1 MNLDSIV
8 RILSGDFFSAIANLL
23 EIAGFVL
30 TVIVFFS
37 VRRIRSFYVFK
48 GRVPEQTET
57 LDKHAF
63 ALSEYYREFSDSSK
77 QIKLELKIAEGTVNS
92 LRKKVD
98 RPTRRSLDRVLE
110 LIVEYNKAGLIAPQ
124 DKDDLWDVYV
134 EMRKVV
140 DELKNLQQDVT
151 WEK

>member
-1 MNLDSIV
+1 MNPDSIV
-8 RILSGDFFSAIANLL
+8 KLLSGNFFSAIANLL
-23 EIAGFVL
+23 EIIGFVL

-37 VRRIRSFYVFK
+37 IRRIRSFYVFK
-48 GRVPEQTET
+48 GRVPEQTEI
-57 LDKHAF
+57 LDKHAS
-63 ALSEYYREFSDSSK
+63 ALYEFYKTFSDSFQ

-110 LIVEYNKAGLIAPQ
+110 LITEYNKAGLIAPK
-124 DKDDLWDVYV
+124 DKDDLWDVYA
-134 EMRKVV
+134 EMRKAV
-140 DELKNLQQDVT
+140 DELRNLQQDVT